1 MLLLRDDAGPQLADV
16 GVGGLGNGQLG
27 SRGPVLVGG
36 RARALTGAVG
46 VPLQG
51 ELQQATGLLDQQ
63 VNLPGV
69 EEEEEEESASMNGAF
84 RRDSRP

>member
-16 GVGGLGNGQLG
+16 RTGGLGDGQHG
-27 SRGPVLVGG
+27 PGPRGPVLVGG
-36 RARALTGAVG
+36 RAWALAGAVG

-63 VNLPGV
+63 VDLPGW
-69 EEEEEEESASMNGAF
+69 
-84 RRDSRP
+84 RRRRGRGVLV